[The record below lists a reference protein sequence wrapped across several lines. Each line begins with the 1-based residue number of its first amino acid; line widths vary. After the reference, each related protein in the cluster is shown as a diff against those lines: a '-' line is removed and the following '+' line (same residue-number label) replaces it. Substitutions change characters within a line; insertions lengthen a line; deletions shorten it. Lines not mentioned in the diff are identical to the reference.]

1 MENLYT
7 LEEFDL
13 PKELFGDYIG
23 QGKDHNV
30 YSYTKDNTK
39 VIKILKNPYTN
50 KAYMFNYIK
59 QDRFNDIP
67 CSVKKDLLGYITIKN
82 KYYPVWIQD
91 RTTNLLTTNDKEIYK
106 QLSNI
111 MIDNGFFPR
120 CFVSPDIKI
129 SDLHPGNLAY
139 DGDIKII
146 DCFAFEIEKF

>member
-1 MENLYT
+1 MKNLYT

-23 QGKDHNV
+23 QGTEHIVYVYKKDP
-30 YSYTKDNTK
+30 TK
-39 VIKILKNPYTN
+39 VIKILKNPYLS
-50 KAYMFNYIK
+50 KDYMFSCLKYDK
-59 QDRFNDIP
+59 FNAIP
-67 CSVKKDLLGYITIKN
+67 CSIKKDLLGYITIKN

-91 RTTNLLTTNDKEIYK
+91 KISKLLTTNNKDAYK
-106 QLSNI
+106 KLSEI
-111 MIDNGFFPR
+111 MIDNGFFPI

-146 DCFAFEIEKF
+146 DCCYV